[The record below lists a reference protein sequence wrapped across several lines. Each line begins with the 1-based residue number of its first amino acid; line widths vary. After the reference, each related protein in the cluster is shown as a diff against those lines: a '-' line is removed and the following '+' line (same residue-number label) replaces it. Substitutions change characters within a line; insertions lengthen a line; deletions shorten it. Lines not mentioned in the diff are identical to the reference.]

1 MLRRKNGVAVTLLV
15 LAGAGEAQQIGHAL
29 VGRGID
35 AEMSYAGGG
44 RAMPQTGL
52 PTRRGGFGGE
62 AGFRA
67 YLEAHH
73 ITAVLDATHPFA
85 HRITG
90 RTARICKARGLPYCQ
105 LLRAEWTPE
114 VGDRWVFLDRVE
126 DAADH
131 IPQGAVVFLTT
142 GRATLKGLANLQGR
156 QLICRQIDPPEEE
169 FPLPNGRYLTG
180 TPPFSVEDEVALFRQ
195 LGVDWLIVKNDG
207 GEAPRSK
214 LIAARRLGLPVAVL
228 NRPPQPDAFRVKTVD
243 AALEWVESL

>member
-1 MLRRKNGVAVTLLV
+1 VTLLL
-15 LAGAGEAQQIGHAL
+15 LAGAGEAQQIARAL
-29 VGRGID
+29 ADRGID
-35 AEMSYAGGG
+35 AVMSYAGGG
-44 RAMPQTGL
+44 RVLPDAGL
-52 PTRRGGFGGE
+52 PTHQGGFGGE
-62 AGFRA
+62 AGFCA
-67 YLEAHH
+67 FLDEHH

-105 LLRAEWTPE
+105 LLRSEWLPE
-114 VGDRWVFLDRVE
+114 AGDQWVFLDRAE
-126 DAADH
+126 EAADH
-131 IPQGAVVFLTT
+131 IPEGAVVFLTT
-142 GRATLKGLANLQGR
+142 GRGMLKGFANLQGR

-180 TPPFSVEDEVALFRQ
+180 TPPFSVEDEVALFQQ

-243 AALEWVESL
+243 AALEWVQSL